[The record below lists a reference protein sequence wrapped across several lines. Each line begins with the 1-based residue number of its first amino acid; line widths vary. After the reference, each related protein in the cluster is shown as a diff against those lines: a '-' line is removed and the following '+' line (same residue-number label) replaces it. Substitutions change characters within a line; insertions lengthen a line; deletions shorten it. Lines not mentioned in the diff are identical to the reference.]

1 MSTVAKPRGRVILK
15 KNKNINRIWHPDS
28 TLVFKSATEKVVIGR
43 YDGKEI
49 ISLDDESLELCTKW
63 NFKYDTTL
71 IENVEEVTASE
82 EEEGEGDEQS
92 DESKEERE
100 DEEDQ
105 QKDKEE
111 EEQEQEHEEE
121 EEQEQEHEDD
131 EEQEQEQEQEDDEE
145 DDEEEEEEEE
155 KEKQQ
160 EEEDKEEK
168 IVRKVTNTFNLDE
181 SDKIFNDHMSNTT
194 LFFDKI
200 KDLLNETSSNLNNSL
215 NINETLSQELNNNK
229 DTLKTVQKELEDTKK
244 ELEDTK
250 TKLSNIKKLL
260 GGI

>member
-82 EEEGEGDEQS
+82 EEGDEQS

-121 EEQEQEHEDD
+121 E
-131 EEQEQEQEQEDDEE
+131 QEQEQEDDEE

-160 EEEDKEEK
+160 EEEEEEEEEEDKEEK

-250 TKLSNIKKLL
+250 TKMSNIKKLL

>member
-82 EEEGEGDEQS
+82 EEGDEQS

-121 EEQEQEHEDD
+121 EEQEQE
-131 EEQEQEQEQEDDEE
+131 QEQEDDEE

-155 KEKQQ
+155 EKEKQQ
-160 EEEDKEEK
+160 EEEEEEEEEDKEEK

-250 TKLSNIKKLL
+250 TKMSNIKKLL